1 MIENRKRTKGKLLL
15 LCIAGMLFLGACRS
29 KNQAEEARTP
39 KACVEYAMERLKEL
53 DLEAFNQYSDNYI
66 GTYRNWLGI
75 PREREYRIFGELQ
88 PGVKKGK
95 RYRAKYE
102 LAQKIVE
109 QMSWEIG
116 EIREDGTYAQI
127 ELTITNKDMKNVG
140 GELEIRMLKNMTE
153 SVEGGIGGMFR
164 EAVNMANAEEELLS
178 IIDNLKE
185 DEICTTEVT
194 LLAYQEKGRWKIH
207 VSEELVNGVMGN
219 MMSETYSEDVENR
232 IKEQMEQYEEKME
245 QYMERME
252 EWGDRVGERWL
263 D

>member
-1 MIENRKRTKGKLLL
+1 
-15 LCIAGMLFLGACRS
+15 
-29 KNQAEEARTP
+29 
-39 KACVEYAMERLKEL
+39 
-53 DLEAFNQYSDNYI
+53 
-66 GTYRNWLGI
+66 
-75 PREREYRIFGELQ
+75 
-88 PGVKKGK
+88 
-95 RYRAKYE
+95 
-102 LAQKIVE
+102 
-109 QMSWEIG
+109 
-116 EIREDGTYAQI
+116 
-127 ELTITNKDMKNVG
+127 
-140 GELEIRMLKNMTE
+140 
-153 SVEGGIGGMFR
+153 MFR